1 MNSLS
6 LFLFRAQIFYNTLKF
21 LSLYM
26 QYRVENQLSFPSCIS
41 ADNPFRSRMIERLI
55 RRARTPLLPPPSDIT
70 DKSILHRMFRAAA
83 GAYGS
88 ERNENEYRRVRVL
101 RKLHG
106 KKGSGRASERTARQR

>member
-1 MNSLS
+1 M
-6 LFLFRAQIFYNTLKF
+6 
-21 LSLYM
+21 
-26 QYRVENQLSFPSCIS
+26 V
-41 ADNPFRSRMIERLI
+41 I

-70 DKSILHRMFRAAA
+70 DKSILRRMFRAAA

-106 KKGSGRASERTARQR
+106 KKGSGRTSDERRDSDEACASEDYSRAMTRR